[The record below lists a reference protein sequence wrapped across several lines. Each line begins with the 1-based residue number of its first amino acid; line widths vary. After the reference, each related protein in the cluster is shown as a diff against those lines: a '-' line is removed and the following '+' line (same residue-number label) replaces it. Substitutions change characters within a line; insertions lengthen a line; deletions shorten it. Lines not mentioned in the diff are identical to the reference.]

1 LEQVPS
7 HRRALVFLAIYAAT
21 VLYICLYPWEFYWS
35 RPAYPLMWLP
45 LTSRFEILDF
55 ALNIVLYV
63 PVGAAAC
70 LAFGRRTAGMLLA
83 IPLGFAL
90 SFGVEWTQRFTFLRV
105 GNLDDLTSNT
115 LGTALG
121 AILTAL
127 AWKKLPR
134 SDYGGGIV
142 LAALWIVWNGF
153 LLLPEFSHHALPREG
168 SVAWF
173 SPINA
178 FAGFL
183 ALSIAL
189 RPRWLALAIL
199 ALAPIPALIGHPLAL
214 GERLLAVA
222 AALALARLIS
232 KRAQRN
238 AAAAFAGAREVAA
251 ASRAPFR
258 PRDAR
263 WLTPALLLWLAFQEF
278 EPFRFTASNDFQ
290 WLPFAS
296 LFPSDAAVYYPIVS
310 EKAFFYTAI
319 VWMMRFQGASSQEA
333 SWIRAVAMPGV
344 VLAAGEAAQCWLPG
358 RTPELTD
365 LALLAGGAFLLW
377 LADTPQAAAHPK
389 YVVQKKASSA
399 VNRREA

>member
-7 HRRALVFLAIYAAT
+7 NRRALVFLAVYVAT
-21 VLYICLYPWEFYWS
+21 VLYICLYPWKFNWS
-35 RPAYPLMWLP
+35 RQTYPLMWLP
-45 LTSRFEILDF
+45 LTSPRDILDF
-55 ALNIVLYV
+55 LLNIVLYL

-70 LAFGRRTAGMLLA
+70 LALGGRAAGLLLA

-90 SFGVEWTQRFTFLRV
+90 SFGVEWTQRFDFLRV
-105 GNLDDLTSNT
+105 GNLDDLTANT

-121 AILTAL
+121 AITAL

-142 LAALWIVWNGF
+142 LAALWLVWNGF
-153 LLLPEFSHHALPREG
+153 LLLPEFTRHALPREG
-168 SVAWF
+168 STAWF
-173 SPINA
+173 SSINA

-189 RPRWLALAIL
+189 RPHWVSPAIL

-214 GERLLAVA
+214 VERLLAVA
-222 AALALARLIS
+222 AALALTPLI
-232 KRAQRN
+232 
-238 AAAAFAGAREVAA
+238 
-251 ASRAPFR
+251 R

-263 WLTPALLLWLAFQEF
+263 WLGPALLLWLAFQEF

-296 LFPSDAAVYYPIVS
+296 LFPSDAAVYYPIVF

-319 VWMMRFQGASSQEA
+319 VWMMRFRGI
-333 SWIRAVAMPGV
+333 SWIRAIAMPGV

-365 LALLAGGAFLLW
+365 LALMSGGAFLLW
-377 LADTPQAAAHPK
+377 LADTPQAAADPK
-389 YVVQKKASSA
+389 YVVRKNLSSFH
-399 VNRREA
+399 

>member
-7 HRRALVFLAIYAAT
+7 HRRALIFLAVYVAT
-21 VLYICLYPWEFYWS
+21 VLYICLYPWEFNWS
-35 RPAYPLMWLP
+35 RHVYPLMWMP
-45 LTSRFEILDF
+45 LNARFEILDF
-55 ALNIVLYV
+55 AMNIVLYV

-70 LAFGRRTAGMLLA
+70 LAFGGRAAGLLLA

-90 SFGVEWTQRFTFLRV
+90 SFGVEWTQRFDFLRV

-121 AILTAL
+121 AIITAL

-142 LAALWIVWNGF
+142 LAGLWMVWNGF
-153 LLLPEFSHHALPREG
+153 LMLPEFSHHALPREG
-168 SVAWF
+168 SSVAWF
-173 SPINA
+173 SSINA

-189 RPRWLALAIL
+189 KPRWVAPAVL

-214 GERLLAVA
+214 VERLLAVA
-222 AALALARLIS
+222 AALSLARLI
-232 KRAQRN
+232 
-238 AAAAFAGAREVAA
+238 
-251 ASRAPFR
+251 R

-263 WLTPALLLWLAFQEF
+263 WLTPALLLWLAYQEF
-278 EPFRFTASNDFQ
+278 EPFRFTATNDFS
-290 WLPFAS
+290 WLPFQS
-296 LFPSDAAVYYPIVS
+296 LFGSDAAVYYPIVF

-319 VWMMRFQGASSQEA
+319 VWMIRFQGASHQQGG
-333 SWIRAVAMPGV
+333 WIRAVAMPGV
-344 VLAAGEAAQCWLPG
+344 VLALGEAAQCWLPD

-365 LALLAGGAFLLW
+365 LALVAGGAFLLW
-377 LADTPQAAAHPK
+377 LADTPQAAVPRT
-389 YVVQKKASSA
+389 YVVQKNPSPA
-399 VNRREA
+399 VSRREA

>member
-1 LEQVPS
+1 MPS
-7 HRRALVFLAIYAAT
+7 NGRALVFLAVYVAT
-21 VLYICLYPWEFYWS
+21 VLYICLYPWEFNWS
-35 RPAYPLMWLP
+35 RHVYPLMWLP
-45 LTSRFEILDF
+45 LNSRFEILDF
-55 ALNIVLYV
+55 VLNIVLYV

-70 LAFGRRTAGMLLA
+70 LALRGRAAGLLFA

-90 SFGVEWTQRFTFLRV
+90 SFGVEWTQRFDFLRV

-121 AILTAL
+121 AIITAL

-142 LAALWIVWNGF
+142 LAALWMVWNGF

-168 SVAWF
+168 SSVAWF
-173 SPINA
+173 SSINA

-183 ALSIAL
+183 ALSIAV
-189 RPRWLALAIL
+189 RPHWVLPAIL

-214 GERLLAVA
+214 VERLLAGA
-222 AALALARLIS
+222 AALALARLI
-232 KRAQRN
+232 
-238 AAAAFAGAREVAA
+238 
-251 ASRAPFR
+251 R

-263 WLTPALLLWLAFQEF
+263 WLALALLLWLAFQEF

-290 WLPFAS
+290 WLPFVS
-296 LFPSDAAVYYPIVS
+296 LFPSDAAVYYPIVF

-319 VWMMRFQGASSQEA
+319 VWMLRFQGASSQEA
-333 SWIRAVAMPGV
+333 SWIWAVAMPGV
-344 VLAAGEAAQCWLPG
+344 VLATGEAAQCWLPG

-365 LALLAGGAFLLW
+365 LALVAGGAFLLW
-377 LADTPQAAAHPK
+377 LADTPQAAAPRK
-389 YVVQKKASSA
+389 YVVQKNASSA
-399 VNRREA
+399 LNRRGA

>member
-7 HRRALVFLAIYAAT
+7 NRRALVFLAVYVAT
-21 VLYICLYPWEFYWS
+21 VLYICLYPWEFNWS
-35 RPAYPLMWLP
+35 RYVYPLMWLP
-45 LTSRFEILDF
+45 LNSRYEILDF
-55 ALNIVLYV
+55 LLNIVLYV

-70 LAFGRRTAGMLLA
+70 LAMGGRVAGLLLA

-90 SFGVEWTQRFTFLRV
+90 SFGVEWTQRFDFLRV

-121 AILTAL
+121 AIITAL

-134 SDYGGGIV
+134 SDYGGGLV
-142 LAALWIVWNGF
+142 LATLWLVWNGF
-153 LLLPEFSHHALPREG
+153 LMLPEFTRHALPREG
-168 SVAWF
+168 SSVAWF
-173 SPINA
+173 SSINA

-189 RPRWLALAIL
+189 KPRWVAPAIL
-199 ALAPIPALIGHPLAL
+199 GLAPIPALIGHPLPL
-214 GERLLAVA
+214 VERLLAVA
-222 AALALARLIS
+222 AALALARLI
-232 KRAQRN
+232 
-238 AAAAFAGAREVAA
+238 
-251 ASRAPFR
+251 R

-263 WLTPALLLWLAFQEF
+263 WLTPSFLLWLAFQEF
-278 EPFRFTASNDFQ
+278 EPFRFTASNHFE

-319 VWMMRFQGASSQEA
+319 VWLMRLQGV
-333 SWIRAVAMPGV
+333 SWIWAVAMPGV
-344 VLAAGEAAQCWLPG
+344 VLAAGEAAQCWLPD

-365 LALLAGGAFLLW
+365 VVLVAGGAFLLW
-377 LADTPQAAAHPK
+377 LADTPQAAAPRK
-389 YVVQKKASSA
+389 YVARKNPSPA
-399 VNRREA
+399 VSRREA